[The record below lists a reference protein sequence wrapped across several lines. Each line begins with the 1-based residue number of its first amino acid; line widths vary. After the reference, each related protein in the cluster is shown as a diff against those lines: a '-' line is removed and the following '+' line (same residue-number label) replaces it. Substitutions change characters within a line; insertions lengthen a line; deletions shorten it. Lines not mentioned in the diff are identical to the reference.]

1 MNVIKQV
8 GVLLAIVLVTMSVK
22 AQSIAGDWK
31 GTLSVQGIDLELV
44 FHLVGE
50 NGSLTGTMDVPMQGA
65 TGIPVDVIE
74 QTGNELKLGVSAAQI
89 TYQGVLQGDSITGN
103 YEQAGMTLP
112 LTLKRFESKLP
123 GNPELVSS
131 DEELQALIAYDDGD
145 YTYSVADYFAR
156 PNASSFQLSPNGKYL
171 SYMEKEGLK
180 NHVYT
185 KELATGEVV
194 RAIEEKE
201 EPIKGYGWVN
211 DERLFYAMDHG
222 GNENYHIYAANIDG
236 SNALDLTPFE
246 GVRAGIISLLKEQK
260 DYIII
265 SMNKENPQI
274 FEPYKLNVV
283 TGELEKL
290 YENSDPAN
298 PIQGYDFDK
307 DGNLRGYTK
316 MVNGIEMEFY
326 YKNDETGE
334 FDLKKKMNWD
344 DSFGIISFNY
354 NTPDPDDAY
363 VVTNLDSDKARIVLY
378 DLKNDREIKEV
389 FSNPN
394 YDVSGM
400 RLSRKRNYEID
411 YFSFE
416 GEKSE
421 ITPVSDLYK
430 EIDAKVKEQFP
441 GKIYGVVDFDD
452 DENTFL
458 VILQSD
464 KLYGTYYEYDVK
476 TKEFTLLYDLMPQL
490 KEEDMAEMR
499 PITFQSRDGL
509 TIHGYITLPKA
520 ALEGKEVPMVVNP
533 HGGPQGI
540 RDSWGFNPETQL
552 FASRGYATLQVNF
565 RISGGY
571 GKEFLRA
578 GFKQIG
584 RKVMDDVEDGV
595 RYAIAQGWIDE
606 DKIAIYGGSHGGYAT
621 LMGLVKT
628 PDLYT
633 CGVNYVGVSNIE
645 TFFSSFP
652 EYWKPL
658 TEMVKQIW
666 YDLDNPEEKAIAREA
681 SPVYQVDKIIKPVY
695 VVQGANDPRVNI
707 NESDQIVTALRAK
720 GMEIP
725 YMVKYNEGHGFYREE
740 NRMDFYS
747 TMLGFLAKHLK

>member
-1 MNVIKQV
+1 MNSIKQV

-44 FHLVGE
+44 FHLIGE

-131 DEELQALIAYDDGD
+131 DEELQALIAYDEGD

-180 NHVYT
+180 NHVYI
-185 KELATGEVV
+185 KELATGKVV

-222 GNENYHIYAANIDG
+222 GNENYHIYAADIDG
-236 SNALDLTPFE
+236 GNALDLTPFNE
-246 GVRAGIISLLKEQK
+246 VRAGIISLLKEQK

-265 SMNKENPQI
+265 SMNKDNPQI

-307 DGNLRGYTK
+307 DGNLRAYTK

-326 YKNDETGE
+326 YKNLDTDEFE
-334 FDLKKKMNWD
+334 LKKKTNWD
-344 DSFGIISFNY
+344 DSFSIISFNY

-363 VVTNLDSDKARIVLY
+363 VVTNLDSDKTRIVLY

-389 FSNPN
+389 FSNPD

-421 ITPVSDLYK
+421 IIPVSDLYK
-430 EIDAKVKEQFP
+430 EIDTKVKEQFP

-520 ALEGKEVPMVVNP
+520 ALEGKKVPMVVNP

-584 RKVMDDVEDGV
+584 RAAMDDVEDGV
-595 RYAIAQGWIDE
+595 RYAIAQGWADE

-666 YDLDNPEEKAIAREA
+666 YDLDDPEEKAIAREV

-747 TMLGFLAKHLK
+747 TMLGFLAKYLK

>member
-44 FHLVGE
+44 FHLAGE

-131 DEELQALIAYDDGD
+131 DEELQALIAYDEGD
-145 YTYSVADYFAR
+145 YKYSVADYFAR

-180 NHVYT
+180 NHVYI

-222 GNENYHIYAANIDG
+222 GNENYHIYAADIDG
-236 SNALDLTPFE
+236 GNALDLTPFNE
-246 GVRAGIISLLKEQK
+246 VRAGIISLLKEQK

-283 TGELEKL
+283 TGALEKL

-326 YKNDETGE
+326 YKNDGTGE

-344 DSFGIISFNY
+344 DSFSIISFNY

-363 VVTNLDSDKARIVLY
+363 VVTNLDSDKTRIVLY

-389 FSNPN
+389 FSNPD

-400 RLSRKRNYEID
+400 RLSRKRDYEID

-421 ITPVSDLYK
+421 IIPVSDLYK

-520 ALEGKEVPMVVNP
+520 ALEGKKVPMVVNP

-584 RKVMDDVEDGV
+584 RAAMDDVEDGV
-595 RYAIAQGWIDE
+595 RYAIAQGWVDE

-666 YDLDNPEEKAIAREA
+666 YDLDNPEELAIAREV

-747 TMLGFLAKHLK
+747 TMLGFLAKYLK